1 VSVLSTTRGEQQL
14 SLSGHRGAVR
24 SAEFSIDGH
33 YIVTASADRSVRVWA
48 IKDGQP
54 VFALQDL
61 PQPPLSAE
69 LSADGKQLVILLADG
84 EARLYSVSD
93 RDFISAGCT
102 KLRTMTTVPGCS

>member
-1 VSVLSTTRGEQQL
+1 M
-14 SLSGHRGAVR
+14 R
-24 SAEFSIDGH
+24 SAEFSIHGH
-33 YIVTASADRSVRVWA
+33 AHCDRECRSLGAGVGDQ
-48 IKDGQP
+48 DGQP

-102 KLRTMTTVPGCS
+102 KLRTMTDRTRLLVDFARPAK